1 MSKLIDDIKVKP
13 AKSPELVDPISLEEL
28 LLNNEKDFQE
38 PSSTTD
44 KEELQKSSRRSRRK
58 RLKSSNAVN
67 KRKSEKDSHLPSKRQ
82 KASNVERQERNKK
95 QLVNRQKM
103 SKQANQSGSKIKKEF
118 VGSIRGSTKKSSA
131 KPLFKAT
138 KVSRPVVLGT
148 FGYDVIT
155 KGVYDSL
162 HVKRSARRIKLDKQI
177 PFDSKDNRMILP
189 PIVEALQA
197 YSTSYDSFF
206 ESIDPTRISMYTTAL
221 AALGINVIDG
231 TSATEMLYT
240 IIREYSR
247 ALTYT
252 TARLDES
259 SNRDIEPGVSLIP
272 SKDRRS
278 ENLWAGLFQ
287 GYDPIVSIHFG
298 DDSDIEVSLKCLT
311 SILAKEFLFSYNIQ
325 KSNIKNKRP
334 ISVLQ
339 SAYDKDIL
347 SSPKPVASMKSAGGV
362 LFKSVAAGEIVLNY
376 PFEMTQIISDDFVLS
391 AFDFVDKLAHNQG
404 TTKFTSINESGEEEQ
419 LSSPYSAVS
428 SSFTGINSYV
438 TKIFDT
444 SVMTSDNNTDL
455 ASVRFLADT
464 LSWISVPAFDYA
476 RNKNSTL
483 GIQLAALSESADNS
497 ELFDK
502 LIIYLAFRQERLA
515 GYEGGSS
522 FLPIGPSTVLRNSA
536 RLQRIL
542 GTMTGKKTIT
552 VTSDPQDFT
561 ISPPAGSST
570 GTETFTQPE
579 RRTTLSL
586 TQAQS
591 DTAGTTLEDVFDTS
605 YEKVADLFSDFL
617 MRRLSTNS
625 SAGISGAQFS
635 NVERSDIQRLF
646 RRTTTL
652 RLLDELLNYEARASS
667 IFDSTDD
674 EISIFNSQG
683 RSAFSDFKQES
694 IFLAYVKLCSK
705 LTHVICDS
713 RATIYEPLT
722 ESPYSYTKPK
732 EQTAS
737 TSTYEKQSSKE
748 ITYKSLVS
756 SDFLSA
762 VYSLKTYL
770 SNDLSDTTDIIDVF
784 PQIAALVQGVSQ
796 EERFLSTFSAS
807 LSQFFKKIDEDFNGI
822 KSALSTE
829 VGGRTLSDVIKDG
842 TTPSRDMVKLLR
854 TYPWSMNSDT
864 SYYNG
869 KRLRDNVTSRQGFRL
884 MKQVLVE
891 SGDIFVP
898 QKKQKI
904 MCIGLPA
911 GFIDRIRFEPSQ
923 IEEASAV
930 ASLSASSEKYFTVVV
945 EKIDLTDPDVSYTKV
960 KKTYCRELFPIGNAF
975 IEVTPDFVTL
985 PIAYNEAVEKYSTS
999 VVHNH
1004 IADYSLKQ
1012 YADLYL
1018 DLDFNEL
1025 AFPASRVGKAK
1036 ALEDTIKV
1044 PATLNIDK
1052 STLQFASAS
1061 NLAYDPKRRSIKDF
1075 SFYNDSE
1082 GSMSLSKLNTADNY
1096 QYSTFEFLN
1105 TYGNLFTLEK
1115 TLDQVNDGLTFERT
1129 ICVPVNDNDFK
1140 VDLSD
1145 TNRKIAAET
1154 GNRLET
1160 QKNVGIGVE
1169 TSEGI
1174 DMFTY
1179 RVTVELGGGK

>member
-1 MSKLIDDIKVKP
+1 MSKLIDDIKVKS

-38 PSSTTD
+38 SNSTSDT
-44 KEELQKSSRRSRRK
+44 KELQKSSRKSRRK

-67 KRKSEKDSHLPSKRQ
+67 KKKSEKDSHLPSKRQ
-82 KASNVERQERNKK
+82 KALNLEIQEKNKK

-103 SKQANQSGSKIKKEF
+103 SKQANQSGSEIKKEF
-118 VGSIRGSTKKSSA
+118 VGSIRGSTKKFTA
-131 KPLFKAT
+131 KSPFT
-138 KVSRPVVLGT
+138 TTRVSRPVVLGT
-148 FGYDVIT
+148 FSYDAIT
-155 KGVYDSL
+155 EGVYDSL

-177 PFDSKDNRMILP
+177 PSKSKDNRMILP

-206 ESIDPTRISMYTTAL
+206 KSIDPTNISMYTTAL
-221 AALGINVIDG
+221 AALGLNVIDG
-231 TSATEMLYT
+231 TSATELLYT
-240 IIREYSR
+240 MAREYSR

-259 SNRDIEPGVSLIP
+259 SNRDIEPGTSLVP
-272 SKDRRS
+272 PKDLRS
-278 ENLWAGLFQ
+278 QNLWAALSHGF
-287 GYDPIVSIHFG
+287 DPIVSIHFG

-311 SILAKEFLFSYNIQ
+311 SILAKEFLFSYNVQ

-334 ISVLQ
+334 SLVLQ
-339 SAYDKDIL
+339 AMYDKDIL
-347 SSPKPVASMKSAGGV
+347 SIPKPVASMRTTGGV
-362 LFKSVAAGEIVLNY
+362 LFKNITAGKNVLNY
-376 PFEMTQIISDDFVLS
+376 PFEMTQIISDDLVLS
-391 AFDFVDKLAHNQG
+391 AFDFVDKLVHNQDAV
-404 TTKFTSINESGEEEQ
+404 KFTSINENGEEEQ

-428 SSFTGINSYV
+428 SSFTGIDSYV

-444 SVMTSDNNTDL
+444 SVMTSGNRTDL

-476 RNKNSTL
+476 RSKNSTL
-483 GIQLAALSESADNS
+483 GIQLAALSEAADDFG
-497 ELFDK
+497 LFDR
-502 LIIYLAFRQERLA
+502 LIIYLAFRQEKLA
-515 GYEGGSS
+515 GYEGGTS
-522 FLPIGPSTVLRNSA
+522 FLPIGPSTVLRSSA
-536 RLQRIL
+536 QLQRVL
-542 GTMTGKKTIT
+542 GTMTGKKKIT

-561 ISPPAGSST
+561 VSPPAGSST

-591 DTAGTTLEDVFDTS
+591 DTAGTTLEDVFDTT
-605 YEKVADLFSDFL
+605 YEKVADLFSNFL
-617 MRRLSTNS
+617 MGRLSKNS
-625 SAGISGAQFS
+625 SAGMNEAQFS
-635 NVERSDIQRLF
+635 NVEVSDIQRLF

-652 RLLDELLNYEARASS
+652 RLFDELLNYEARASS
-667 IFDSTDD
+667 MFDSTDD

-683 RSAFSDFKQES
+683 KSAFSDFKQES
-694 IFLAYVKLCSK
+694 VFLAYVKLCSK

-713 RATIYEPLT
+713 KATIYEPSASS
-722 ESPYSYTKPK
+722 SPYSYTLSL

-737 TSTYEKQSSKE
+737 SQANKE
-748 ITYKSLVS
+748 TVYRSLVS

-770 SNDLSDTTDIIDVF
+770 DNDLNDTTDIVDVF

-796 EERFLSTFSAS
+796 EERFLSTFSGS
-807 LSQFFKKIDEDFNGI
+807 LLQFFKKINEDFEGI
-822 KSALSTE
+822 KSALSIE
-829 VGGRTLSDVIKDG
+829 IDDRTLSDVIKDG

-869 KRLRDNVTSRQGFRL
+869 KRLRDNVTSREGFRL
-884 MKQVLVE
+884 MKRVLVD

-904 MCIGLPA
+904 ICVGLPA

-930 ASLSASSEKYFTVVV
+930 ASLNASNEKYFTIVV

-960 KKTYCRELFPIGNAF
+960 KKTYCRELFSIGNAF
-975 IEVTPDFVTL
+975 IDVSPDFVTL
-985 PIAYNEAVEKYSTS
+985 PITYNEAVEKHSVP

-1025 AFPASRVGKAK
+1025 AFPASKTGKAK
-1036 ALEDTIKV
+1036 ALKDEIKL
-1044 PATLNIDK
+1044 PAAASVDK
-1052 STLQFASAS
+1052 SNLQFLSAS

-1075 SFYNDSE
+1075 SFYDDSE
-1082 GSMSLSKLNTADNY
+1082 GSISLSKLNTADNY
-1096 QYSTFEFLN
+1096 QYSTFELLN

-1115 TLDQVNDGLTFERT
+1115 TLDQVNDGLIFEKT
-1129 ICVPVNDNDFK
+1129 ICVPVNDDDFK

-1145 TNRKIAAET
+1145 ANRKMAAET
-1154 GNRLET
+1154 GNRLEA

-1179 RVTVELGGGK
+1179 RVTVELGRGR